1 MKTVIGLSLRFSIAA
16 LSFLAIGGIAHAQI
30 NNSLHDLASGDPA
43 AGDNNEICVYCHT
56 PHAANTAVAAP
67 LWNKPAQ
74 NVNYQT
80 YDSTISSTIDGAT
93 LGLGSVS
100 VACLSCHDGTQAMDT
115 VINQP
120 GSGGYVATGSSMGT
134 RGAMG
139 TTTIANLISGLGGG
153 SDLANDHPIGIQ
165 YGGFNPGTGQ
175 IDADFVPVDS
185 GTINNTTQWWVDTG
199 ADNNTR
205 EKSDMILYARDNG
218 GMQPFVECASC
229 HDPHTPANG
238 TFLRVS
244 NENSDVC
251 LACHVK

>member
-1 MKTVIGLSLRFSIAA
+1 MKSVIRSSLRFSVAA
-16 LSFLAIGGIAHAQI
+16 LAFLAIGEVAHAQI
-30 NNSLHDLASGDPA
+30 NNSLHDLASGDPN
-43 AGDNNEICVYCHT
+43 AGDQNQICVYCHT
-56 PHAANTAVAAP
+56 PHAANTTVEAP
-67 LWNKPAQ
+67 LWNKPA
-74 NVNYQT
+74 VAANYQT
-80 YDSTISSTIDGAT
+80 YDSSISSTIDGAT

-120 GSGGYVATGSSMGT
+120 GSNGYVAAGTSMGT
-134 RGAMG
+134 AGNMTG
-139 TTTIANLISGLGGG
+139 IANLISGLAGD
-153 SDLANDHPIGIQ
+153 SDLTNDHPIGIQ

-175 IDADFVPVDS
+175 IDADFVPANS
-185 GTINNTTQWWVDTG
+185 GTINATTQWWVDTG
-199 ADNNTR
+199 AVNNTR
-205 EKSDMILYARDNG
+205 EKTDMILYARDNG
-218 GMQPFVECASC
+218 GLQPFVECASC